1 MFNEHPSFQAPA
13 NPNVSIW
20 RYMDLT
26 KFLWMLQEKALF
38 FTRSDFLGDPYE
50 GHYTEA
56 MSIVEEHHVAMVL
69 GGEKNSLQEAATRE
83 NFRQI
88 RERVAEMKRHLF
100 VNCWH
105 MIEAES
111 SAMWKL
117 YTSHHQSVCIK
128 SNYRLLA
135 DLLPDSCK
143 LGCVRYIDYRTDLIS
158 PGNALNYITCK
169 RRSFEHERELRAVI
183 WDIEGVNDANGVSRP
198 KFFGKSTFRS
208 DEEIGKVVPIAV
220 EKLITSVLVSPD
232 SDDLLLDVVQK
243 ACDHYELQA
252 RVIKSGVN
260 APPPY

>member
-13 NPNVSIW
+13 NSNVSIW

-38 FTRSDFLGDPYE
+38 FTRADFLGDPYE

-56 MSIVEEHHVAMVL
+56 IRIVEEQLANTIL
-69 GGEKNSLQEAATRE
+69 GGETNSLKEAAARE
-83 NFRQI
+83 HSRQY
-88 RERVAEMKRHLF
+88 RERIAEMKRQLF

-105 MIEAES
+105 MNEAES

-117 YTSHHQSVCIK
+117 YTSHHQSVCIQ

-135 DLLPDSCK
+135 DQLPNSCM
-143 LGCVRYIDYRTDLIS
+143 LGCVRYIDYRSDLIS
-158 PGNALNYITCK
+158 PANALNYINCK

-183 WDIEGVNDANGVSRP
+183 WDLEKVNDANGIP
-198 KFFGKSTFRS
+198 KPIFSGKSIFRS
-208 DEEIGKVVPIAV
+208 GEEIGKVVPVAV
-220 EKLITSVLVSPD
+220 EKLITSVLVSPE

-243 ACDHYELQA
+243 VCDHYGLQA
-252 RVIKSGVN
+252 RVTKSGVN

>member
-13 NPNVSIW
+13 NSNVSIW

-38 FTRSDFLGDPYE
+38 FTRADLLGDPYE

-56 MSIVEEHHVAMVL
+56 IRIVEEQHVDRVL
-69 GGEKNSLQEAATRE
+69 EGEANSLKEAAARRG
-83 NFRQI
+83 FGQYRKRI
-88 RERVAEMKRHLF
+88 AEMKRQLF

-105 MIEAES
+105 MNETES

-117 YTSHHQSVCIK
+117 YTSHHQSVCIQ
-128 SNYRLLA
+128 SNYSLLA
-135 DLLPDSCK
+135 DQLPNTCM
-143 LGCVRYIDYRTDLIS
+143 LGCVRYIDYRADLIA
-158 PGNALNYITCK
+158 PANALNYINCK

-183 WDIEGVNDANGVSRP
+183 WDTMKPR
-198 KFFGKSTFRS
+198 FLGKSIVRS
-208 DEEIGKVVPIAV
+208 GEEIGKVVPVAV

-243 ACDHYELQA
+243 ECDHYELQV